1 MKKKRTKKYPIFTYL
16 CYLLAVA
23 ALVTSVTFSR
33 YSVAT
38 SGSVST
44 QVALYNCSYEIDGFS
59 SFAFNNTDFY
69 IMNEDNL
76 IGNTTARTVRFTM
89 RNYTP
94 MDDPTQQKATE
105 TDVNVQGSIRLR
117 VPAELG
123 DKLAIQ
129 LTEATAAGASSTV
142 VTPQIVLGEL
152 LYAQVDKNNQIV
164 THREEVGTD
173 SNGNKIY
180 QDVITTTVD
189 GKYANFSNPTTL
201 ETENFSN
208 YEERTNNDKAL
219 DQEWT
224 VSGTLKG
231 DGTVYINQ
239 NDDPNTSVNESV
251 NGLRMTI
258 TAETDKEP
266 ETYSVGFRRSAGTS
280 LSLDLSKKMTYYTIE
295 ISLPS
300 MLLEGGKERSRT
312 HVAYLSLV
320 NRLANSVYWYDLALG
335 EITDETTN
343 ETTKKP
349 ITTDIPVDTDGNGTD
364 DGIITGYLVND
375 ENGRVYESGDNGTIY
390 YVTADNLVYFDNGE
404 DDDLSNDPIVTNMNQ
419 LVTNPPSDGERY
431 YIKKDGQEI
440 TVLGYHFE
448 QNTTM
453 TVPGDNDTDTESTTI
468 VRVNCMYANN
478 GGYTVTLDHVAAIE
492 EGAADYIHGIT
503 WGDKVNQLTG
513 VTFTDNSENV
523 TDDNNT
529 PFASNSILYGS
540 CSNDVKIN
548 LSTITIDPLGTVQ
561 DEKYTPNAVQMAVN
575 RSFNLRMKAAF
586 VQAST
591 LP

>member
-69 IMNEDNL
+69 IMNKDNL

-94 MDDPTQQKATE
+94 MDDPTQQKATA

-129 LTEATAAGASSTV
+129 LTDATDAGASSTV

-152 LYAQVDKNNQIV
+152 LYAQVDKNNQIA

-189 GKYANFSNPTTL
+189 GKYANFGNGTTL
-201 ETENFSN
+201 YTKNFSN
-208 YEERTNNDKAL
+208 YEERTNSDEAL
-219 DQEWT
+219 DQTWT
-224 VSGTLKG
+224 VSGGLSTTG
-231 DGTVYINQ
+231 SVTVVHNSKAI
-239 NDDPNTSVNESV
+239 
-251 NGLRMTI
+251 MTI
-258 TAETDKEP
+258 TAETDEEP

-280 LSLDLSKKMTYYTIE
+280 LFLDLSKKMTYYTIE

-300 MLLEGGKERSRT
+300 MLLTGGDIDHCT

-320 NRLANSVYWYDLALG
+320 NRLANSVYWYNLM
-335 EITDETTN
+335 TDGKGNPQPKT
-343 ETTKKP
+343 
-349 ITTDIPVDTDGNGTD
+349 IHVDTDG
-364 DGIITGYLVND
+364 DGIDDRTITGYVVNGT
-375 ENGRVYESGDNGTIY
+375 NGRVYESGDNGTIY
-390 YVTADNLVYFDNGE
+390 YVTEDNLVYNAAG
-404 DDDLSNDPIVTNMNQ
+404 NIVTNMNQ
-419 LVTNPPSDGERY
+419 LITAPPSPQNERY

-448 QNTTM
+448 Q
-453 TVPGDNDTDTESTTI
+453 TVPVVGSTTNKMTN
-468 VRVNCMYANN
+468 VRVNCMYDNN
-478 GGYTVTLDHVAAIE
+478 GTYTVTLDHVAPIE
-492 EGAADYIHGIT
+492 AAAADYIHGIT
-503 WGDKVNQLTG
+503 WDNGTTNQLTS
-513 VTFTDNSENV
+513 VPFTDNSETV

-529 PFASNSILYGS
+529 PFATNNILYGS
-540 CSNDVKIN
+540 CSNDVEIA
-548 LSTITIDPLGTVQ
+548 LSTVTIDPLGVVQ
-561 DEKYTPNAVQMAVN
+561 GSTYTPNAVQMAVN

-591 LP
+591 LPGS

>member
-1 MKKKRTKKYPIFTYL
+1 MKKKRTKKYPVFTYL

-89 RNYTP
+89 RNYTQRG
-94 MDDPTQQKATE
+94 T
-105 TDVNVQGSIRLR
+105 TDVDVQGSIRLR

-129 LTEATAAGASSTV
+129 LTDATVAGASSTV

-152 LYAQVDKNNQIV
+152 LYARVENGGIVVDYPKDNS
-164 THREEVGTD
+164 TEEDTGEGGTTEGD
-173 SNGNKIY
+173 TTDEEKKR
-180 QDVITTTVD
+180 VIQTGTE
-189 GKYANFSNPTTL
+189 YANFSNPTTL
-201 ETENFSN
+201 ETKYFSN

-219 DQEWT
+219 DQSWT
-224 VSGTLKG
+224 VSGGLKTDDG
-231 DGTVYINQ
+231 VTSGTVYIVQ
-239 NDDPNTSVNESV
+239 NVDEGT
-251 NGLRMTI
+251 GLNMTI
-258 TAETDKEP
+258 TAETDEEP

-280 LSLDLSKKMTYYTIE
+280 LFLDLSKKMTYYTIE

-300 MLLEGGKERSRT
+300 MLLVGGGIDHCT

-320 NRLANSVYWYDLALG
+320 NRLANSVYWYDLKLNGGQPIAIDKSGNPISGNDPEGVTNFLG
-335 EITDETTN
+335 YQ
-343 ETTKKP
+343 
-349 ITTDIPVDTDGNGTD
+349 VTD
-364 DGIITGYLVND
+364 DSYGLSVDNSGSSIKYIT
-375 ENGRVYESGDNGTIY
+375 E
-390 YVTADNLVYFDNGE
+390 DNLVYFDNGE
-404 DDDLSNDPIVTNMNQ
+404 DDDLSNDPIVTNMDQ
-419 LVTNPPSDGERY
+419 LITNPPESGERY
-431 YIKKDGQEI
+431 YIERGKNDIEI
-440 TVLGYHFE
+440 IGYHFE
-448 QNTTM
+448 QS
-453 TVPGDNDTDTESTTI
+453 VPVVGSTTNKMTN
-468 VRVNCMYANN
+468 VRVNCMYDNN
-478 GGYTVTLDHVAAIE
+478 GTYTVTLDHVAPIE
-492 EGAADYIHGIT
+492 AAAANYIHEIT

>member
-1 MKKKRTKKYPIFTYL
+1 MKKKRTKKYPVFTYL

-23 ALVTSVTFSR
+23 ALVTSVTFAR

-59 SFAFNNTDFY
+59 SFAFNNSSFY
-69 IMNEDNL
+69 IRDDGNNL

-89 RNYTP
+89 RNYKVNEEGKPIEGT
-94 MDDPTQQKATE
+94 A

-129 LTEATAAGASSTV
+129 LTEATDAGASSTV

-152 LYAQVDKNNQIV
+152 LYYNSVD
-164 THREEVGTD
+164 
-173 SNGNKIY
+173 
-180 QDVITTTVD
+180 D
-189 GKYANFSNPTTL
+189 GKIITGGDYHNFGNGTTL
-201 ETENFSN
+201 YTKNFSN
-208 YEERTNNDKAL
+208 YEERTNNDEAL

-224 VSGTLKG
+224 VSGGLSTDNGETKG
-231 DGTVYINQ
+231 TINIVQNVDEGTGI
-239 NDDPNTSVNESV
+239 
-251 NGLRMTI
+251 GLNMTI

-280 LSLDLSKKMTYYTIE
+280 LFLDLSKKMTYYTIE

-300 MLLEGGKERSRT
+300 MLLTGGDIDHCT

-320 NRLANSVYWYDLALG
+320 NRLANSVYWYNLM
-335 EITDETTN
+335 TDGKGNPQTE
-343 ETTKKP
+343 P
-349 ITTDIPVDTDGNGTD
+349 ISVDTDGDGTD

-375 ENGRVYESGDNGTIY
+375 ENGRVYESGDNSGDNGTIY
-390 YVTADNLVYFDNGE
+390 YITEDNLVYNADGKV
-404 DDDLSNDPIVTNMNQ
+404 ITNMDQ
-419 LVTNPPSDGERY
+419 LITNPPKSGERY
-431 YIKKDGQEI
+431 YIERGENDIEI
-440 TVLGYHFE
+440 IGYHFE

-453 TVPGDNDTDTESTTI
+453 RETDNNSETSTTTI
-468 VRVNCMYANN
+468 VRVNCAYDYQADEN
-478 GGYTVTLDHVAAIE
+478 GNGTYTVTLDHVAAIE

-575 RSFNLRMKAAF
+575 RSFTLNMKAAF

-591 LP
+591 LPGS

>member
-1 MKKKRTKKYPIFTYL
+1 MKKKRTKKYPVFTYL

-23 ALVTSVTFSR
+23 ALVTSVTFAR

-69 IMNEDNL
+69 IMNGNNL

-89 RNYTP
+89 RNYKVNEEGKPIEGT
-94 MDDPTQQKATE
+94 A

-129 LTEATAAGASSTV
+129 LTDATAAGASSTV

-152 LYAQVDKNNQIV
+152 LYAEINDNGEILTHEV
-164 THREEVGTD
+164 TVGTD
-173 SNGNKIY
+173 DEGNDIK
-180 QDVITTTVD
+180 QNVITTDIT
-189 GKYANFSNPTTL
+189 KYANFSNPTTL

-208 YEERTNNDKAL
+208 YEERTNNDEAL
-219 DQEWT
+219 DQSWT
-224 VSGTLKG
+224 VSGTLEG

-258 TAETDKEP
+258 TAETDEEP

-280 LSLDLSKKMTYYTIE
+280 LFLDLSKKMTYYTIE

-300 MLLEGGKERSRT
+300 MLLTGGDIDHCT

-320 NRLANSVYWYDLALG
+320 NRLANSVYWYNLAL
-335 EITDETTN
+335 D

-349 ITTDIPVDTDGNGTD
+349 ITTNIPVDTDGNGNTD
-364 DGIITGYLVND
+364 GTITGYVVNGT
-375 ENGRVYESGDNGTIY
+375 NGRVYEPQGGGDTIY
-390 YVTADNLVYFDNGE
+390 YITEDNLVYNAAG
-404 DDDLSNDPIVTNMNQ
+404 NIVTNMNQ
-419 LVTNPPSDGERY
+419 LITAPPSTQNQRY

-453 TVPGDNDTDTESTTI
+453 TVPGDNGTDTESTTI
-468 VRVNCMYANN
+468 VRVNCKYNN
-478 GGYTVTLDHVAAIE
+478 DGGYTVTLDHVAPIE
-492 EGAADYIHGIT
+492 AGAANYVHSIESFLDSDGQPASPTLTNLSYI
-503 WGDKVNQLTG
+503 
-513 VTFTDNSENV
+513 S
-523 TDDNNT
+523 T
-529 PFASNSILYGS
+529 PFAGLTGT
-540 CSNDVKIN
+540 CSNNVSTIN
-548 LSTITIDPLGTVQ
+548 LSSV
-561 DEKYTPNAVQMAVN
+561 
-575 RSFNLRMKAAF
+575 RSIRLQTRKIKLQFKWR
-586 VQAST
+586 
-591 LP
+591 